1 MPLLGSSVLTQ
12 AESWDKEEKIY
23 SISLAVVWSPKLQEN
38 AVALATG
45 EAVPS
50 SSKGKFSPQ
59 EWLAQQDL
67 TTMIGP
73 RRFTDNEGNNIS
85 ELNISLNEMTAM
97 YWFIKHYEEIGNPE
111 YFGFFHYRR
120 FLNFKLEDLN
130 KNKINVISINLNN
143 LNIYSQL
150 LSNATNDACQKF
162 INTYILLNP
171 DDAKLMTEFLSY
183 QTLYICN
190 IFIMHKEYF
199 IEYGKFIEKCIDIAK
214 LFVKYYSHDLIKYPR
229 MYGHMLERMT
239 SFYLFKLQKTKN
251 IEMINTP
258 VIGELVNKY
267 YG

>member
-1 MPLLGSSVLTQ
+1 MLGRSLYKGNSDFLLN
-12 AESWDKEEKIY
+12 
-23 SISLAVVWSPKLQEN
+23 LQ
-38 AVALATG
+38 G
-45 EAVPS
+45 
-50 SSKGKFSPQ
+50 
-59 EWLAQQDL
+59 
-67 TTMIGP
+67 
-73 RRFTDNEGNNIS
+73 DNEGNNIS

-130 KNKINVISINLNN
+130 KNKINVIRVNINQIHNVKNLNV
-143 LNIYSQL
+143 YSQL
-150 LSNATNDACQKF
+150 LLNQATNDSWAKF

-171 DDAKLMTEFLSY
+171 DDAKLMTEFLSGD
-183 QTLYICN
+183 TLYICN
-190 IFIMHKEYF
+190 MFIMHKEHF

-214 LFVKYYSHDLIKYPR
+214 LFVKYYAHDLIKYPR

-258 VIGELVNKY
+258 IIGELFHN
-267 YG
+267 